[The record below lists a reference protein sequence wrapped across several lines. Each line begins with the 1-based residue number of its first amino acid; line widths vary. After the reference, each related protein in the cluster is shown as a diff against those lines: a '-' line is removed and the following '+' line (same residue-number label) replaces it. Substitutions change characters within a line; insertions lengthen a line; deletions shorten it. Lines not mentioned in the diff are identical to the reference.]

1 VLAQAVPF
9 LAVVRFTAHKAGY
22 ARVTNLE
29 QKLGIYTRGPSQTRR
44 NAALDI
50 LTGRPVDG
58 PRALDDRSPDVK
70 WSSETPAPRL
80 HLVEP
85 EQEETNPAPAAVRR
99 STRWTVMVGMVVAV
113 ASAGVLLAAG
123 FGLRGFMERPAVAAP
138 AAAVADVT
146 PAVEAPP
153 VPAAPMALPAVAIT
167 PVGVDPLAAAQ
178 VGAPAAVG
186 DRQAPGVAAAA
197 PEAAPVP
204 AAFVA
209 VAAPVA
215 PPAVAAASAPAIATS
230 PTGPLPANMPGLL
243 VDERFTSTDGQWPN
257 DPQGTAWFGGGSY
270 RLAAR
275 HSAQFVAV
283 GIPGTQGLG
292 DTVVTGWFR
301 KVGGLAGGGYGL
313 ILRDQD
319 PQALDG
325 QDQVGHFYVFE
336 VGDRGEVGVWLR
348 DGQQWLDLLTWTPS
362 QAVKPGL
369 ASNELTVAIVG
380 DHLSF
385 VVNGIPVA
393 SQTDTLF
400 HSGAAGVFVGGD
412 SNEVAVDRIAV
423 STPH

>member
-9 LAVVRFTAHKAGY
+9 VAVVRFTAHKAGY
-22 ARVTNLE
+22 VRVTHLE
-29 QKLGIYTRGPSQTRR
+29 QKLGIYTRGPSPTRR

-58 PRALDDRSPDVK
+58 PSALDDRSPDVE
-70 WSSETPAPRL
+70 WTSDAPAPRL

-85 EQEETNPAPAAVRR
+85 EDETGPAAARR
-99 STRWTVMVGMVVAV
+99 FTRWTVMVGMLVAA
-113 ASAGVLLAAG
+113 ASAGVLLTAG
-123 FGLRGFMERPAVAAP
+123 FGLRGFMERPVAAAP
-138 AAAVADVT
+138 AAVVAEVA

-153 VPAAPMALPAVAIT
+153 VPAASV
-167 PVGVDPLAAAQ
+167 VV
-178 VGAPAAVG
+178 
-186 DRQAPGVAAAA
+186 AA
-197 PEAAPVP
+197 PE
-204 AAFVA
+204 
-209 VAAPVA
+209 A
-215 PPAVAAASAPAIATS
+215 PPAVAAAGVSAIATS
-230 PTGPLPANMPGLL
+230 PTGPLPANKPGLL

-275 HSAQFVAV
+275 HTAQFVAV

-325 QDQVGHFYVFE
+325 QNQVGHFYVFE

-369 ASNELTVAIVG
+369 AGNELTVAIVG

>member
-9 LAVVRFTAHKAGY
+9 SAVLRFTAHKAGY
-22 ARVTNLE
+22 VRVTHLE

-58 PRALDDRSPDVK
+58 PSALDDRSPDGE
-70 WSSETPAPRL
+70 WSSERPVSRL

-85 EQEETNPAPAAVRR
+85 EAEEPGPAAAAARGFG
-99 STRWTVMVGMVVAV
+99 RWTVIVGMLVAA

-123 FGLRGFMERPAVAAP
+123 FGLRGFMEPPAVAAP
-138 AAAVADVT
+138 AAVVAEGA
-146 PAVEAPP
+146 PAVEASP
-153 VPAAPMALPAVAIT
+153 VSAV
-167 PVGVDPLAAAQ
+167 PVVI
-178 VGAPAAVG
+178 
-186 DRQAPGVAAAA
+186 
-197 PEAAPVP
+197 
-204 AAFVA
+204 
-209 VAAPVA
+209 AAPVA
-215 PPAVAAASAPAIATS
+215 PPAAAVASVPAIATS

-275 HSAQFVAV
+275 HTAQFVAV

-325 QDQVGHFYVFE
+325 ENQVGHFYVFE